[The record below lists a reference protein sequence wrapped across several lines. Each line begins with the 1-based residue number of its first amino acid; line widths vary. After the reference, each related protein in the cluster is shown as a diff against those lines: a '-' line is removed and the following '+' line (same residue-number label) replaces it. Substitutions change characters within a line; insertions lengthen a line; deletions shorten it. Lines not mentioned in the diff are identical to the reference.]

1 MSLLFV
7 IGFIIRSIPNL
18 LTAYPVGYDTIDYA
32 TQIYDWSNILRD
44 PNILFKTPL
53 FVLLADVIFI
63 ISNSDPFVILR
74 FLQPIL
80 YGFLVASFYCA
91 CKALYSWDSK
101 WVFFSALLFSLQT
114 VSLRLSWDL
123 FKNELGLALLLLT
136 LPRLKKPRTYSF
148 ILLTILIV
156 LSHQIVSFIL
166 LGIVFGLLIRYY
178 LRKRYSKTR
187 NLLLAS
193 VPFIILFVLVFFFR
207 INVINLNTQ
216 NESQSIFSPSII
228 SYPLNQSLP
237 FPFVNYIEGEGLANY
252 QGSYFTLLVDVFSL
266 YTASFMFILIFLIYE
281 LYIVQKAVF
290 THANVYRSDPINV
303 WMIFCTIPILNCIF
317 FPVFALFSWHRWMLM
332 LIVPYSIYATA
343 GIIKLSSS
351 IRSVQIRK
359 YFHFCIVIVLG
370 ITCLFYLAMPYS
382 NSFSLYSAFN
392 PSSKYTPTTMMRNTV
407 PLDDVPQLGSVFP
420 WADLHLER
428 KSCLLIK
435 DAFLDWAKIFSSSN
449 LTLINYKNQ
458 DVLTG
463 VNYARD
469 LNFTDI
475 YWLWWDNGVGLQWYG
490 QTVPEFFV
498 PVYQLDTIN
507 IYKYIP

>member
-1 MSLLFV
+1 MLLLFV

-18 LTAYPVGYDTIDYA
+18 LTAYPIGYDTIDYA
-32 TQIYDWSNILRD
+32 TQIYDWSNILQD
-44 PNILFKTPL
+44 PNIIFKTPL

-63 ISNSDPFVILR
+63 VSNSDPFVILR
-74 FLQPIL
+74 FLQPLL
-80 YGFLVASFYCA
+80 YGFLVASFYYA
-91 CKALYSWDSK
+91 CKTLYSWDSK
-101 WVFFSALLFSLQT
+101 WIFFSAFLFSLQT
-114 VSLRLSWDL
+114 VTLRISWDL

-136 LPRLKKPRTYSF
+136 LPRLKKPQTFSF

-166 LGIVFGLLIRYY
+166 LGIIFVFLLRYY
-178 LRKRYSKTR
+178 LRKKYSKTR

-193 VPFIILFVLVFFFR
+193 VPFAILFVLVFFFR
-207 INVINLNTQ
+207 INVINLNVQ
-216 NESQSIFSPSII
+216 NGDRSVFSPSII

-252 QGSYFTLLVDVFSL
+252 QGSYFTLLIDIFSL
-266 YTASFMFILIFLIYE
+266 YAASFMFILFFLIYE
-281 LYIVQKAVF
+281 LLIVQKAVF
-290 THANVYRSDPINV
+290 SNRSNPINV
-303 WMIFCTIPILNCIF
+303 WMIFCTLPILNCIF

-343 GIIKLSSS
+343 GIIKLSSN
-351 IRSVQIRK
+351 IRLVQIRK
-359 YFHFCIVIVLG
+359 YFHICIVIVLG

-382 NSFSLYSAFN
+382 NSLSLYSAFN
-392 PSSKYTPTTMMRNTV
+392 PSSKYAPTTMMRNSV
-407 PLDDVPQLGSVFP
+407 PLDDIQQIGFAFP
-420 WADLHLER
+420 WADLYLAQ

-435 DAFLDWAKIFSSSN
+435 DAFLDWAKIFSSSD

-490 QTVPEFFV
+490 ETVPDFFV

-507 IYKYIP
+507 IYMYIP